1 MKKWLV
7 CSIVL
12 LVVIGSSVA
21 VAAAQGKLFK
31 GFPVVQVVWGG
42 NTLEPKTD
50 VPAIIMENRT
60 MLPVYLFRQAG
71 FHVDKKGDSVVIVDK
86 RTPYLET
93 IDKLQKFNFST
104 VEEIDAIQGEMTEL
118 LKRMLA
124 KDDQVSAAIDRL
136 QIKLLEVKEQAYA
149 HGDFTS
155 ARTGLMDLPQD
166 IHNADDICDDWI
178 QALDSLQV
186 YLVTNQSN
194 ALDSFWE
201 QHQLGNKKLK
211 DLKWAYDR
219 MFVNAM
225 ARVDMFSR

>member
-42 NTLEPKTD
+42 KTLEPKTD

-104 VEEIDAIQGEMTEL
+104 VEEIDAIQGEMVDL

-124 KDDQVSAAIDRL
+124 KDDQVPAAIEDL
-136 QIKLLEVKEQAYA
+136 QNKLLDIKEQAYA
-149 HGDFTS
+149 NGDFTS
-155 ARTGLMDLPQD
+155 ARTGMMDLPQD
-166 IHNADDICDDWI
+166 IYNTRDICEDWI
-178 QALDSLQV
+178 QALDSLQI
-186 YLVTNQSN
+186 YLVTNQMN
-194 ALDSFWE
+194 ALDSFWD
-201 QHQLGNKKLK
+201 QHQLGNEKLK

-219 MFVNAM
+219 MFINAM
-225 ARVDMFSR
+225 VRAKMLIE